1 VSWDNGPIMLF
12 HGTNTASHT
21 GAATFKSTFKYRVDW
36 ALCRKDTDFGRG
48 FYTTTSLHQATQ
60 WANNSVRRQTLS
72 RGIQSTALILMFQ
85 ADRDEIAGLD
95 VLSFVRATP
104 DYFQFI
110 DYCRSLAAPHGRK
123 SPPNQKPP
131 TQPHYDVV
139 FGPVSLGK
147 QHLVIHDSDQV
158 SFHTTRAFQ
167 CLCNTNV
174 EVYDVG
180 SAGTGLLPRGNP

>member
-1 VSWDNGPIMLF
+1 MLF
-12 HGTNTASHT
+12 HGTNTTSHT
-21 GAATFKSTFKYRVDW
+21 GANSFKSTFKYRVDW

-48 FYTTTSLHQATQ
+48 FYATTSFHQATQ
-60 WANNSVRRQTLS
+60 WANNSVRRQTTS

-85 ADRDEIAGLD
+85 ADRDEIAALD

-110 DYCRSLAAPHGRK
+110 DYCRSLAAPHGRISLPGK
-123 SPPNQKPP
+123 KPP
-131 TQPHYDVV
+131 IQSRYDVV
-139 FGPVSLGK
+139 FGPVSLGS

-158 SFHTTRAFQ
+158 SFHTTKAFQ
-167 CLCNTNV
+167 CLCNANV

-180 SAGTGLLPRGNP
+180 DAGTGLLPRGNP

>member
-1 VSWDNGPIMLF
+1 MSWINGPLMLF

-21 GAATFKSTFKYRVDW
+21 GSSVFKSTFKYKVDW

-48 FYTTTSLHQATQ
+48 FCTTTSLNQATQ

-72 RGIQSTALILMFQ
+72 RGIQSTALVLMFQ

-110 DYCRSLAAPHGRK
+110 DHCRSLAPPHGRK
-123 SPPNQKPP
+123 SPPNQLR
-131 TQPHYDVV
+131 YDVV
-139 FGPVSLGK
+139 FGPVSLGN

-158 SFHTTRAFQ
+158 SFHTTKAFR
-167 CLCNTNV
+167 CLCNANV

-180 SAGTGLLPRGNP
+180 SSGTGLLPRGNP